1 MTQTEAPATST
12 PKIAPGPTG
21 PARVPIVYQPRSAV
35 FWLYVITLVVS
46 TYLLLSADG
55 SAFGMVMDAQLWLA
69 PLWIAFIVVLFWLM
83 FTFDPYRSTRR
94 YPQALLAGTALGGT
108 TALVMAVNGNTA
120 LAGVWSRYL
129 SPEIMAEWEPA
140 LTAPII
146 EEASKGMCAAVILVL
161 CSSVFHRISHAL
173 LVGMFV
179 GFGFDVMED
188 LTYATREA
196 IYSLDSDLAGAIPNL
211 VGRVLTAVPAHWAYT
226 GLFAVGVMLLLPTFT
241 GPPQWS
247 YARRVLLA
255 VPLMAA
261 ASFMHFFWDSPVG
274 GAFVKIAVTLVV
286 FLIPVLWLLR
296 FERQWV
302 TERIATGR
310 ADGTFAAI
318 PADIL
323 DALPRRRAR
332 RRLRRQAKQAGGRRA
347 KKAMRRAQN
356 DALDMVQ
363 LPA

>member
-12 PKIAPGPTG
+12 PNAVSSPAG
-21 PARVPIVYQPRSAV
+21 PARVPVVYQPRSAV
-35 FWLYVITLVVS
+35 FWLYVITLVLS

-69 PLWIAFIVVLFWLM
+69 PLWIGFIVVLFWLM
-83 FTFDPYRSTRR
+83 FKFDPYRSARR

-108 TALVMAVNGNTA
+108 TALVMAVNGNVA
-120 LAGVWSRYL
+120 LGGVWSRYL
-129 SPEIMAEWEPA
+129 SPETMAAWQA
-140 LTAPII
+140 SLTAPII

-196 IYSLDSDLAGAIPNL
+196 IYSLDSDLAGAMPNL
-211 VGRVLTAVPAHWAYT
+211 IQRVLTAVPAHWAYT

-255 VPLMAA
+255 LPLMAT
-261 ASFMHFFWDSPVG
+261 ASFMHFFWDSPIG
-274 GAFVKIAVTLVV
+274 GGFVKIAVTLVV
-286 FLIPVLWLLR
+286 FLIPVWWLLR

-302 TERIATGR
+302 TERIAAGR
-310 ADGTFAAI
+310 SDGTLAAV
-318 PADIL
+318 PDDVL
-323 DALPRRRAR
+323 DSLPTRKARRA
-332 RRLRRQAKQAGGRRA
+332 LRKQARRSGGRRA
-347 KKAMRRAQN
+347 KKAMRQAQN
-356 DALDMVQ
+356 DAMELVQ
-363 LPA
+363 SSG